1 MVKIFKDMA
10 IIGGFSSVKQVVLC
24 KGKNSHIHSKFCSW
38 HLSLGKLTQ
47 LVQHLNSIIHTTAWL
62 QWFWFK
68 TKNDLCSR
76 AYVSEIISSYFQ
88 SGFLLRPS
96 LHWHHLSTPCVN
108 YSGFNGRPSPWCNYA
123 IRNRWFNWLFLVQQL
138 SIDFFKCWSTLPYSN
153 CSNNGSCRTKF
164 KMGFL
169 NKNSSQVTFS
179 WILWKNNHVELQRLK
194 YC

>member
-1 MVKIFKDMA
+1 MA
-10 IIGGFSSVKQVVLC
+10 IIDGFSSKKQVVLW
-24 KGKNSHIHSKFCSW
+24 KGNNSHIHSQFCSW

-47 LVQHLNSIIHTTAWL
+47 LVQYLNSIIHTTAWL
-62 QWFWFK
+62 QWFWYK

-123 IRNRWFNWLFLVQQL
+123 IRNRWFNRLFLVQQL
-138 SIDFFKCWSTLPYSN
+138 SIDFFKAEALCHIQIVQTMVHVGRNLKW
-153 CSNNGSCRTKF
+153 
-164 KMGFL
+164 
-169 NKNSSQVTFS
+169 VS
-179 WILWKNNHVELQRLK
+179 WIKTAAKLLSVEYFEKITMLNFKDWNIVRK
-194 YC
+194 K

>member
-1 MVKIFKDMA
+1 MVKIKICRLLMVFQARNK
-10 IIGGFSSVKQVVLC
+10 SH
-24 KGKNSHIHSKFCSW
+24 NSHIHSKFCSW

-47 LVQHLNSIIHTTAWL
+47 LVQHLNSIIHSTAWL
-62 QWFWFK
+62 QWFWYK

-96 LHWHHLSTPCVN
+96 LHWHHLSTPRVN

-138 SIDFFKCWSTLPYSN
+138 SIDFLNCWSTLPFSN
-153 CSNNGSCRTKF
+153 CSLF
-164 KMGFL
+164 KHWCMWKGIEKGFP
-169 NKNSSQVTFS
+169 
-179 WILWKNNHVELQRLK
+179 E
-194 YC
+194 